1 MLNSK
6 TQKKMHVNFVFD
18 ELGLVEKLATRS
30 RTSHRETQIRN
41 NNIGM
46 QRMQRIEL
54 HNTV

>member
-1 MLNSK
+1 M
-6 TQKKMHVNFVFD
+6 QKKMHVNSIFD

-30 RTSHRETQIRN
+30 ITSHRETPIRN

-54 HNTV
+54 PKTV